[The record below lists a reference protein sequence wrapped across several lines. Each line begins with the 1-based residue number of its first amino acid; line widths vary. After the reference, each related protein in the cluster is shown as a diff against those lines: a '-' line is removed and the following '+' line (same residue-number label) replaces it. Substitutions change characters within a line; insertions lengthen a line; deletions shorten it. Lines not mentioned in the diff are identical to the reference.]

1 MSYQLSFLGYYLI
14 KSQQLKKQTH
24 SLKRRNFHHRERM
37 AQVDGQRRRM
47 ASVGRWLRNTSRGWG
62 SHPPSSAGH
71 PFRRLEGGRSL
82 RPLVAPADGLAV
94 CLADG
99 HQGGCP
105 WGRRTRDNPGPFFFG
120 NKNAD
125 RGCGIPV
132 GTGISFPHFWT
143 PMSNGKMIAFLRFF
157 FVW

>member
-1 MSYQLSFLGYYLI
+1 MSYQLPFLGYYLI

-94 CLADG
+94 CLAVG
-99 HQGGCP
+99 HHGG